1 MELASSPDLAI
12 LRHLAARTHA
22 SAAEVGAAC
31 RMKAAEV
38 RAQLVSLESRRL
50 VASRQDKAAVPPCRA
65 YYVTAEGRRAAGM
78 GGGRSTTAV

>member
-1 MELASSPDLAI
+1 MSTASPDLAI

-31 RMKAAEV
+31 RMNAAAI
-38 RAQLVSLESRRL
+38 RAQIVSLESRRL

-65 YYVTAEGRRAAGM
+65 YYVTAEGRRAAGT
-78 GGGRSTTAV
+78 GDARAATAV

>member
-1 MELASSPDLAI
+1 MIPSPDLAI
-12 LRHLAARTHA
+12 LRHLAARAHA

-31 RMKAAEV
+31 RMKAAEG

-65 YYVTAEGRRAAGM
+65 YNVTAEGRRAAGV
-78 GGGRSTTAV
+78 GDARAAT